1 MQDIHAMLRGWYIA
15 VLVTALALA
24 VAAGSAHAPARADS
38 PWKRKPKPGAYTKWP
53 LPAAG
58 DSASGAPELIFTFD
72 DGPHERYTP
81 IILEELKKRGIQ
93 AIFFLVGSRLTKE
106 SPRKPARRAL
116 VDRILREGHIVAN
129 HSFDH
134 QHLCK
139 LSAAGA
145 ADQIDRTS
153 AILAELAEMPIFFWR
168 TPYGDYCQRLIDLLD
183 ARRIEHLHWDI
194 DPMEWKDH
202 DGERVAG
209 TLRRKFAK
217 VGRTNRRAVV
227 LMHDTHRATAIAF
240 PKAMAWLDQENA
252 RRTKAGSAPIRVVQ
266 ASELVTE
273 LMDPAFSAWVR
284 GSYDAG
290 IDSLLAALRGVIP

>member
-1 MQDIHAMLRGWYIA
+1 MPRGWYIA
-15 VLVTALALA
+15 ALVTALA
-24 VAAGSAHAPARADS
+24 VAAGSAQELARADS

-58 DSASGAPELIFTFD
+58 ESASGAPELIFTFD

-81 IILEELKKRGIQ
+81 IILEELKKRRIQ

-106 SPRKPARRAL
+106 SPRRPERRAL
-116 VDRILREGHIVAN
+116 VERILREGHIVAN

-139 LSAAGA
+139 LSTKDA

-153 AILAELAEMPIFFWR
+153 EILAEIAEMPIFFWR
-168 TPYGDYCQRLIDLLD
+168 TPYGDYCQRLIDLL
-183 ARRIEHLHWDI
+183 AHRKIEHMHWDI

-217 VGRTNRRAVV
+217 VARTNQRAVV
-227 LMHDTHRATAIAF
+227 LMHDTNKATAIAF

-252 RRTKAGSAPIRVVQ
+252 RRSNAGDAPIRVVQ
-266 ASELVTE
+266 ASDLVSE
-273 LMDPAFSAWVR
+273 LMDPAFSSWVR
-284 GSYDAG
+284 TSYDAG
-290 IDSLLAALRGVIP
+290 IDSLVAALRGVIP